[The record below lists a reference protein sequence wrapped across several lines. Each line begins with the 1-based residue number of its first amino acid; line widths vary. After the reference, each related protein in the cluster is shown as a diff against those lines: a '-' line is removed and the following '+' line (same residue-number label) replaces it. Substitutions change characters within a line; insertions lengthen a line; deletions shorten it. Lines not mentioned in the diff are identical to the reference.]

1 MYSLYFDGLYRGNI
15 KQKENTLTPLSIM
28 CYGWVICEDGKVIAR
43 GHGIY
48 THHDAATSN
57 GAEYLALIEGLDA
70 LQDLKVGNTPIT
82 VYGDART
89 VMEQLQGLSQVT
101 SPRIVHLYQKAR
113 KLSKRLG
120 HLHWQWIPRN
130 ENRAADQLTRHALR
144 ILENRNYQITKMSHQ
159 FAGFRLIYGLMVSL
173 RGHRRVF
180 SH

>member
-1 MYSLYFDGLYRGNI
+1 MYTLYFDGLYRGKI
-15 KQKENTLTPLSIM
+15 KNSEGGYKPIPIM

-70 LQDLKVGNTPIT
+70 LLDLRVGSIPVT

-89 VMEQLQGLSQVT
+89 IIEQLQGVSQVT
-101 SPRIVHLYQKAR
+101 SPRVINLYLKAR
-113 KLSKRLG
+113 KLSKKLG
-120 HLHWQWIPRN
+120 RIHWKWIPRHK
-130 ENRAADQLTRHALR
+130 NRAADQLTRHALKV
-144 ILENRNYQITKMSHQ
+144 LENRDCQAGKMTHQ

-173 RGHRRVF
+173 RNQQHVF
-180 SH
+180 V